1 MQKILEIIDLSKQY
15 GNGDSAVHAL
25 RNLSFDV
32 YPGEFLGIMGASGSG
47 KSTLLNCLSTLLR
60 PTDGEILFKGRS
72 LVNMSGDELAGYRA
86 KSMGYLFQNFELLDH
101 MTGAENILLGPSIH
115 GSHPQDWTDRLAQ
128 QARIFGI
135 ADVLEKFPNEMSGGQ
150 RQRVAAVRA
159 IISNPEILFADE
171 PTGALD
177 SRNAA
182 TLLERLRGSTR
193 DEGRTTIMVTH
204 DPEAAAYCS
213 RILRLSDGEVV
224 HELRLG
230 EQESQQAFYERIIY
244 MTAQLDGGKR
254 DVL

>member
-1 MQKILEIIDLSKQY
+1 MQKILEIRDLSKQY
-15 GNGDSAVHAL
+15 GSGESAVRAL

-32 YPGEFLGIMGASGSG
+32 FPGEFLGIMGASGSG

-60 PTDGEILFKGRS
+60 PTEGDIFFKGRS
-72 LVNMSGDELAGYRA
+72 LVDMTGDALADYRA
-86 KSMGYLFQNFELLDH
+86 ESMGYLFQNFELLDH
-101 MTGAENILLGPSIH
+101 MTGEENILLGPSIH
-115 GSHPQDWTDRLAQ
+115 GSRPKDWSTRLDQ

-135 ADVLEKFPNEMSGGQ
+135 SDVLKKFPNEMSGGQ

-159 IISNPEILFADE
+159 IIQDPEILFADE

-177 SRNAA
+177 SRNAS
-182 TLLERLRGSTR
+182 TLLESLRRSTFN
-193 DEGRTTIMVTH
+193 EGRTTIMVTH

-224 HELRLG
+224 HELLRG
-230 EQESQQAFYERIIY
+230 KNESQQEFYERVVL
-244 MTAQLDGGKR
+244 MTAQLDGGKI